1 MQNFQR
7 VQSYDPESH
16 KRARA
21 RKTNLKNAA
30 KTIKKANTSNPI
42 TVTPLDRLAE
52 YPNEDF
58 CIHLGSLYCPRGVTL
73 QVVYQQ
79 YVQHFVS
86 CVHHIFRIMK
96 LKL

>member
-7 VQSYDPESH
+7 VQSHDPESH

-30 KTIKKANTSNPI
+30 KTIKKANKSYYCK
-42 TVTPLDRLAE
+42 PLDRLAE

-73 QVVYQQ
+73 QAVYQQ